1 MSTIA
6 YKPILANFTDVNG
19 ELDFTSHDFEICDDG
34 NITYY
39 EKQVGCFTADKP
51 YMEQD
56 PDHEDRKYVYAKCA
70 IPRNYTAAADIIE
83 RKGGTKVSAELG
95 INKMSYDS
103 KEKELL
109 LEDVVVLG
117 ATLLGVDPES
127 GEQIGEGMEGA
138 RLDIVDFSI
147 ENNSIFNTT
156 EFIEGITQAI
166 MNKLDDHIAELSAS
180 ENQGKEECGLE
191 EFDNTQVEE
200 NIEQVTEIMETTEEE
215 TPEVVD
221 DLKEDEETEGSKI
234 TEDEE
239 NSENE
244 ENDEEQ
250 NDSVNENMEKENE
263 TVNDVHDQEEHSIE
277 YSVSYNGEVKTF
289 SSSLIEKLNAL
300 YELVNN
306 TYGESDNAWY
316 DVDAYDDEKIVIMH
330 DYWGGKHYR
339 QSYTVK
345 KDVYSLKGD
354 RTEVFCTYLS
364 KDEQA
369 QLESMKANYSS
380 ISEKLEK
387 YESEPEKM
395 EVLNSTDYASIA
407 NQKDFKELKKQE
419 NHFDLTVDEV
429 KDKADAMLLQFAKSG
444 KLNFAAVEKEKEE
457 AKRDFFAFAKVEQ
470 SNSFLDGLLKRNK

>member
-1 MSTIA
+1 
-6 YKPILANFTDVNG
+6 
-19 ELDFTSHDFEICDDG
+19 
-34 NITYY
+34 
-39 EKQVGCFTADKP
+39 
-51 YMEQD
+51 
-56 PDHEDRKYVYAKCA
+56 
-70 IPRNYTAAADIIE
+70 
-83 RKGGTKVSAELG
+83 
-95 INKMSYDS
+95 
-103 KEKELL
+103 
-109 LEDVVVLG
+109 
-117 ATLLGVDPES
+117 
-127 GEQIGEGMEGA
+127 MEGA
-138 RLDIVDFSI
+138 RLDIIDFSI

-166 MNKLDDHIAELSAS
+166 MNKLDNHIAELSAS
-180 ENQGKEECGLE
+180 ENQGKEECGLK

-221 DLKEDEETEGSKI
+221 DLKKDEETEDSEI

-250 NDSVNENMEKENE
+250 NDSVNENMEEENE
-263 TVNDVHDQEEHSIE
+263 TVNDVSDQEEHSIE
-277 YSVSYNGEVKTF
+277 YSVSYNGEIKTF

-316 DVDAYDDEKIVIMH
+316 DVDAYDDEKIVLMH

-354 RTEVFCTYLS
+354 RTEVFCNYLS

-395 EVLNSTDYASIA
+395 EILNSTDYANIA
-407 NQKDFKELKKQE
+407 NQKDFEELKKQE

-457 AKRDFFAFAKVEQ
+457 PKKDFFAFARVEQ
-470 SNSFLDGLLKRNK
+470 NNSFLDGLLKRK